1 MTFSPL
7 ARLPPNSFS
16 LHAPRSLES
25 FWLEQYFNHAGLRIS
40 RRKAGRASL
49 MISVIPGIVSR
60 SVTIHTR
67 CHVAGLDAAYLY
79 VSKVQSGRLKKR

>member
-7 ARLPPNSFS
+7 ARLPASSFS

-25 FWLEQYFNHAGLRIS
+25 FWLEQYFDNAELRIS
-40 RRKAGRASL
+40 RRKASRATL
-49 MISVIPGIVSR
+49 VIFVIPGIVSR
-60 SVTIHTR
+60 SVTIHAR

-79 VSKVQSGRLKKR
+79 VSKVPSGRLKKR